1 MEVSNKLYYLKIL
14 TWSVLAFTTSGIIS
28 YIWTRRIITSVGI
41 AVTEFVVKFTMYSLF
56 EYFWKN
62 KCEDN

>member
-1 MEVSNKLYYLKIL
+1 MEYPNKLYYLKIIS
-14 TWSVLAFTTSGIIS
+14 WSIIAFTTSGIIS
-28 YIWTRRIITSVGI
+28 YVWTRKIITSVGI
-41 AVTEFVVKFTMYSLF
+41 AITELLVKFTMYSIF